1 MGQTERHA
9 EVKNGLI
16 NASDAKGGDGDDIQN
31 VKTITVW
38 QKQTSRDNND
48 LEISSFHPLT

>member
-1 MGQTERHA
+1 MGRTERHA